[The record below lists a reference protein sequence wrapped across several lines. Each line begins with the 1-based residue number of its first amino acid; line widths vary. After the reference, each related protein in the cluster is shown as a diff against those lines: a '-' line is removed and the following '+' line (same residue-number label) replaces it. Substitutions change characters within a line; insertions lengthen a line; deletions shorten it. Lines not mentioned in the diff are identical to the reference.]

1 MNIQNILIEGAG
13 SAGAIVDINDEE
25 IDISCSDESLLNQRY
40 FFTIYKTDDE
50 LNKQQKIGR
59 IEMTYMDVW
68 MAEETGYGVFD
79 LFDLIDSE
87 KQGVCEYLF
96 SFDGEKNDEY
106 VGMDRDVLYI
116 DEIFIEK
123 KYRNIGIGSKLV
135 KELPRLIKQ
144 ILKLRPGCIV
154 LLANPFEI
162 QEKKMK
168 PSSNKEEIEK
178 LIKFYVKNGFH
189 RIEDTQYL
197 VKNMDYRY

>member
-1 MNIQNILIEGAG
+1 MDIENMLIKGAG
-13 SAGAIVDINDEE
+13 SGEAYGNINDEE

-50 LNKQQKIGR
+50 LNKQVQIGK

-68 MAEETGYGVFD
+68 MAEEVGYGVFD

-96 SFDGEKNDEY
+96 DFDGEQNDKY
-106 VGMDRDVLYI
+106 VGIDKDVLYI
-116 DEIFIEK
+116 DKIFIEK
-123 KYRNIGIGSKLV
+123 KYRNMGIGGLIV
-135 KELPRLIKQ
+135 KELPKLIRQ

-162 QEKKMK
+162 EEKEFK
-168 PSSNKEEIEK
+168 PTRDKKKIEK
-178 LIKFYVKNGFH
+178 LIKFYTKNGFE
-189 RIEDTQYL
+189 RIDNTPYL
-197 VKNMDYRY
+197 VRNMDYKY

>member
-1 MNIQNILIEGAG
+1 MNIENILIEGAG
-13 SAGAIVDINDEE
+13 SGEAIGNINDEG

-40 FFTIYKTDDE
+40 FFTIYKTDNE
-50 LNKQQKIGR
+50 LNKQEQIGKV
-59 IEMTYMDVW
+59 EMTYMDVW
-68 MAEETGYGVFD
+68 MAEENGWSIFD

-87 KQGVCEYLF
+87 KQGVYEYLF
-96 SFDGEKNDEY
+96 DDDEPNDNY

-123 KYRNIGIGSKLV
+123 KYRNMGIGSIIV

-162 QEKKMK
+162 EGKDFKPTRDKKK
-168 PSSNKEEIEK
+168 IEN
-178 LIKFYVKNGFH
+178 LIKFYAKNGFT
-189 RIEDTQYL
+189 RIENTQYL
-197 VKNMDYRY
+197 VKNMDYKY

>member
-1 MNIQNILIEGAG
+1 MNIESILIEGAG
-13 SAGAIVDINDEE
+13 SGEAIGDINDEE
-25 IDISCSDESLLNQRY
+25 IDISCSNESLLNQRY

-50 LNKQQKIGR
+50 LNKQEQIGR

-96 SFDGEKNDEY
+96 SFDGEQNDEY
-106 VGMDRDVLYI
+106 VGMNRDVLYV

-123 KYRNIGIGSKLV
+123 KFRNMGIGSKIV

-144 ILKLRPGCIV
+144 ILKLQPGCVV

-162 QEKKMK
+162 ERKEFKPTSDKKK
-168 PSSNKEEIEK
+168 IEK
-178 LIKFYVKNGFH
+178 LIKFYAKNGFQ

-197 VKNMDYRY
+197 VKNMDYR

>member
-1 MNIQNILIEGAG
+1 MNIENILIEGAG
-13 SAGAIVDINDEE
+13 SGEAIGNINDEG

-40 FFTIYKTDDE
+40 FFTIYKTDNE
-50 LNKQQKIGR
+50 LNKQEQIGKV
-59 IEMTYMDVW
+59 EMTYMDVW
-68 MAEETGYGVFD
+68 MAEEIGWSIFD

-87 KQGVCEYLF
+87 KQGVYEYLF
-96 SFDGEKNDEY
+96 DDDEPNDNY

-123 KYRNIGIGSKLV
+123 KYRNMGIGSIIV

-162 QEKKMK
+162 EGKDFKPTRDKKK
-168 PSSNKEEIEK
+168 IEK
-178 LIKFYVKNGFH
+178 LIKFYAKNGFT
-189 RIEDTQYL
+189 RIENTQYL
-197 VKNMDYRY
+197 VKNMDYKY

>member
-13 SAGAIVDINDEE
+13 SGDAYGNINDKE
-25 IDISCSDESLLNQRY
+25 IDISCSYESLLNQRY

-50 LNKQQKIGR
+50 LNKQDQIGR

-68 MAEETGYGVFD
+68 MAEENGWSIFD

-87 KQGVCEYLF
+87 KQGVYEYLF
-96 SFDGEKNDEY
+96 DDDEPNDNY

-123 KYRNIGIGSKLV
+123 KYRNMGIGSMIV
-135 KELPRLIKQ
+135 KELPKLIKQ

-162 QEKKMK
+162 EGKDFKPTSDKKK
-168 PSSNKEEIEK
+168 IEK
-178 LIKFYVKNGFH
+178 LIKFYDKNEFT
-189 RIEDTQYL
+189 RIENTQYL
-197 VKNMDYRY
+197 VRNMDYKY

>member
-1 MNIQNILIEGAG
+1 MDIESILIEGAG
-13 SAGAIVDINDEE
+13 SGEAIGDINDEE

-40 FFTIYKTDDE
+40 FLTIYKTDDE
-50 LNKQQKIGR
+50 LNKQEQIGR

-106 VGMDRDVLYI
+106 VGMDRDVIYI

-123 KYRNIGIGSKLV
+123 KYRNMGIGSKIV
-135 KELPRLIKQ
+135 KELPKFIKQ

-162 QEKKMK
+162 EEKEFK
-168 PSSNKEEIEK
+168 PTSDKKRIEK
-178 LIKFYVKNGFH
+178 LIKFYAKYGFQ

-197 VKNMDYRY
+197 VKNMDYR

>member
-1 MNIQNILIEGAG
+1 MNIENILIEGAG
-13 SAGAIVDINDEE
+13 SGEAFGYIMDEE

-40 FFTIYKTDDE
+40 FFTIYKTDEE
-50 LNKQQKIGR
+50 LNKQEQIGK

-68 MAEETGYGVFD
+68 MAEETGYGVFG

-96 SFDGEKNDEY
+96 DFDGERNHKY
-106 VGMDRDVLYI
+106 VGMNRDVLYI

-123 KYRNIGIGSKLV
+123 KYRNIGIGSKIV

-144 ILKLRPGCIV
+144 ILKLRPGCVV

-162 QEKKMK
+162 DVKEFKPTRDKKK
-168 PSSNKEEIEK
+168 IEK
-178 LIKFYVKNGFH
+178 LIKFYAENGFE
-189 RIEDTQYL
+189 RIKETQYL
-197 VKNMDYRY
+197 AKNMDFK